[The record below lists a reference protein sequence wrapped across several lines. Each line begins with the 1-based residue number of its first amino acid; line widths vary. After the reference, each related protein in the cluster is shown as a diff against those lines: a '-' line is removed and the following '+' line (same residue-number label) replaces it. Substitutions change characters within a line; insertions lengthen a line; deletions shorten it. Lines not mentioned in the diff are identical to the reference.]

1 MSKVYNRGDHVTLE
15 KKKLKNRIDPLI
27 EEKNWFS
34 IFLPHELLI

>member
-15 KKKLKNRIDPLI
+15 KKKLKNRIPLI